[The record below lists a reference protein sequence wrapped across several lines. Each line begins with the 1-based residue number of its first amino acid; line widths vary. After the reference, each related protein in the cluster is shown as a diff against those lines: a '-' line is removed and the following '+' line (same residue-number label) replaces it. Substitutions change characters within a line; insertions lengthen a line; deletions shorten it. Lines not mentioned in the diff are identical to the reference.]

1 MKGYKG
7 MYAYKFRLFSDE
19 VEGLTRDYEILS
31 NQTFKD
37 FHDIIIQSLGLSGT
51 ELASFYTTDT
61 KWEKQTEITLMDMND
76 ENDEDE
82 ATAMPKEVMAK
93 AVIRDFI
100 DDPHQK
106 LIYEYDFLHLKTFY
120 IEFVK
125 AFEGKNNTKYPICTH
140 KVGELPKNNVQILD
154 DFDDLDLGLD
164 QDEDFYDEE
173 DFDGL
178 DSEIEIE

>member
-1 MKGYKG
+1 

-37 FHDIIIQSLGLSGT
+37 FHDVIIQSLGLSGN
-51 ELASFYTTDT
+51 ELASFYTADT
-61 KWEKQTEITLMDMND
+61 KWEKQVEITLMDMGD
-76 ENDEDE
+76 ENEDDKE
-82 ATAMPKEVMAK
+82 DANMPKEVMAN

-120 IEFVK
+120 IEFIK
-125 AFEGKNNTKYPICTH
+125 AFEEKANTIYPVCTN
-140 KVGELPKNNVQILD
+140 KVGELPKANVQILD
-154 DFDDLDLGLD
+154 NFDDLDLELD
-164 QDEDFYDEE
+164 SDEDFYDEE
-173 DFDGL
+173 DFEGL